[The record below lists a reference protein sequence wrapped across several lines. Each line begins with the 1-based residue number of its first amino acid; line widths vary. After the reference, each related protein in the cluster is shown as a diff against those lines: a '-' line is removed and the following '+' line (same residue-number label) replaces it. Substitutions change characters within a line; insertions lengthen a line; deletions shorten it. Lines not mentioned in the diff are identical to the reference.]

1 MMKKT
6 TRSIKRHL
14 ALPVCCGA
22 LALCLT
28 AGAGAVSQADVQLRP
43 DMTILIDGKEQTF
56 YNAEG
61 QEVQPILCDGT
72 TYLPVR
78 AIGEI
83 MGKNVDWNQD
93 TLTVTLSGRRTADAT
108 AGTPDKDAAVE
119 TVTAEV
125 RDDFTIVLDGE
136 SRIFTDVNG
145 KTVHPLL
152 YNGSTYLPL
161 RAIGG
166 IMGKQVEWDGETKTV
181 KLTGLVTDA
190 DTFSGEGQ
198 TPVKKPDGLLT
209 AEDAA
214 AKALEH
220 AGLKA
225 EDVTFIQKKLE
236 WDDGRQVY
244 DVEFYSGAKEYD
256 YEIDAATGEIIS
268 FDHDAE
274 HYTPGTGSPV
284 TLDEAKELALSKVPG
299 AAASHI
305 VKAKQ
310 DRDDGKTIY
319 EIEIVYSG
327 MEYDFEIDAATGA
340 ILEFDAGPIDD

>member
-1 MMKKT
+1 
-6 TRSIKRHL
+6 
-14 ALPVCCGA
+14 
-22 LALCLT
+22 
-28 AGAGAVSQADVQLRP
+28 
-43 DMTILIDGKEQTF
+43 
-56 YNAEG
+56 
-61 QEVQPILCDGT
+61 
-72 TYLPVR
+72 
-78 AIGEI
+78 
-83 MGKNVDWNQD
+83 
-93 TLTVTLSGRRTADAT
+93 
-108 AGTPDKDAAVE
+108 
-119 TVTAEV
+119 
-125 RDDFTIVLDGE
+125 
-136 SRIFTDVNG
+136 
-145 KTVHPLL
+145 
-152 YNGSTYLPL
+152 
-161 RAIGG
+161 
-166 IMGKQVEWDGETKTV
+166 MGKQVEWDGETKTV

-225 EDVTFIQKKLE
+225 EDVTFVQKKLE

>member
-136 SRIFTDVNG
+136 SRTFTDVNG

-166 IMGKQVEWDGETKTV
+166 LMGKSVAWDGKTQTV
-181 KLTGLVTDA
+181 TLSSPSGGNQVTDA
-190 DTFSGEGQ
+190 DSF
-198 TPVKKPDGLLT
+198 P
-209 AEDAA
+209 AEQRRAPSRA
-214 AKALEH
+214 
-220 AGLKA
+220 
-225 EDVTFIQKKLE
+225 
-236 WDDGRQVY
+236 
-244 DVEFYSGAKEYD
+244 
-256 YEIDAATGEIIS
+256 
-268 FDHDAE
+268 
-274 HYTPGTGSPV
+274 
-284 TLDEAKELALSKVPG
+284 
-299 AAASHI
+299 
-305 VKAKQ
+305 
-310 DRDDGKTIY
+310 
-319 EIEIVYSG
+319 
-327 MEYDFEIDAATGA
+327 
-340 ILEFDAGPIDD
+340 

>member
-43 DMTILIDGKEQTF
+43 DMTILIDG
-56 YNAEG
+56 
-61 QEVQPILCDGT
+61 
-72 TYLPVR
+72 
-78 AIGEI
+78 
-83 MGKNVDWNQD
+83 
-93 TLTVTLSGRRTADAT
+93 
-108 AGTPDKDAAVE
+108 
-119 TVTAEV
+119 
-125 RDDFTIVLDGE
+125 E
-136 SRIFTDVNG
+136 SRTFTDVNG

>member
-136 SRIFTDVNG
+136 SRTFTDVNG

-161 RAIGG
+161 
-166 IMGKQVEWDGETKTV
+166 
-181 KLTGLVTDA
+181 
-190 DTFSGEGQ
+190 
-198 TPVKKPDGLLT
+198 
-209 AEDAA
+209 
-214 AKALEH
+214 
-220 AGLKA
+220 
-225 EDVTFIQKKLE
+225 
-236 WDDGRQVY
+236 
-244 DVEFYSGAKEYD
+244 
-256 YEIDAATGEIIS
+256 
-268 FDHDAE
+268 
-274 HYTPGTGSPV
+274 
-284 TLDEAKELALSKVPG
+284 LSLI
-299 AAASHI
+299 HI
-305 VKAKQ
+305 
-310 DRDDGKTIY
+310 
-319 EIEIVYSG
+319 
-327 MEYDFEIDAATGA
+327 
-340 ILEFDAGPIDD
+340 

>member
-108 AGTPDKDAAVE
+108 AGTPDKDATVE

-166 IMGKQVEWDGETKTV
+166 IMGKQVDWTARPRPSSSPAWSPTR
-181 KLTGLVTDA
+181 
-190 DTFSGEGQ
+190 
-198 TPVKKPDGLLT
+198 TPSPARGRHPSKSLT
-209 AEDAA
+209 ASSPPRM
-214 AKALEH
+214 LR
-220 AGLKA
+220 LRP
-225 EDVTFIQKKLE
+225 
-236 WDDGRQVY
+236 W
-244 DVEFYSGAKEYD
+244 S
-256 YEIDAATGEIIS
+256 
-268 FDHDAE
+268 
-274 HYTPGTGSPV
+274 TP
-284 TLDEAKELALSKVPG
+284 D
-299 AAASHI
+299 
-305 VKAKQ
+305 
-310 DRDDGKTIY
+310 
-319 EIEIVYSG
+319 
-327 MEYDFEIDAATGA
+327 
-340 ILEFDAGPIDD
+340 